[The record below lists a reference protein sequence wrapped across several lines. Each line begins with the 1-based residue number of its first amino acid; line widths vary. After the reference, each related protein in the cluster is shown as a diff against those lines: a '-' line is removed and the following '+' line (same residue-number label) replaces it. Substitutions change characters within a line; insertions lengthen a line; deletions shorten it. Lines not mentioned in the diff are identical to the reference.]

1 MIFKGTLNKVNN
13 QRATPPGA
21 HGSRAPGPAQGDG
34 HVKPPQLTKLRQL
47 DCHCASLVQSTRL
60 PLCFTCS
67 GPITADMPKT
77 KRQPSRGRRTSGRQ
91 STRAASRASQNL
103 ATQSTAETEPPA
115 SDQELNPAVLAQL
128 LQVIRTEVAA
138 GMQAQQPATTTG
150 QTTPATQPAAGQAS
164 QPATPSQLPASGIL
178 LPGMP

>member
-1 MIFKGTLNKVNN
+1 M
-13 QRATPPGA
+13 
-21 HGSRAPGPAQGDG
+21 
-34 HVKPPQLTKLRQL
+34 KPPQLTKLSQL

-103 ATQSTAETEPPA
+103 ATQSTAEMEPPA

-138 GMQAQQPATTTG
+138 GIQAQQPATTTG

>member
-13 QRATPPGA
+13 QRGHSPRGSWVTCTWASKRRWSREATTA
-21 HGSRAPGPAQGDG
+21 DQAE
-34 HVKPPQLTKLRQL
+34 
-47 DCHCASLVQSTRL
+47 STRS

-67 GPITADMPKT
+67 EPMTAHMPKT
-77 KRQPSRGRRTSGRQ
+77 ERQPSRGRRTSGRQ

-103 ATQSTAETEPPA
+103 ATQSTAVTEPPA

-138 GMQAQQPATTTG
+138 GIQAQQPATTTG

-164 QPATPSQLPASGIL
+164 QPAAPSQLPASGIL